1 MEQIRTYPC
10 LYDESKMSCKEVAL
24 TEMHGV
30 KLQKSWISYKTVYA
44 NLDMK
49 TCCPSLVTK
58 NRRVRAS
65 LSAAEIHFPK
75 SVSFFEM
82 N

>member
-1 MEQIRTYPC
+1 MKAKCRAR
-10 LYDESKMSCKEVAL
+10 KVAL